1 MAKPYL
7 IFKAHTG
14 IYYAQIRLADGS
26 LSNNKSTGCR
36 NRADAERIVMQW
48 IVTGNIPVRV
58 NSKDNKVQ
66 SIDKIRLFNDLR
78 TADFDS
84 DDINTIIKILTE
96 RNYLYSAVPKTS
108 KGSIPI
114 EDFLENFWDYDKSP
128 YVKEKLGK
136 KQFIHRQY
144 CDTLLSRIRLYQ
156 IPLLDGKCVAEIT
169 RKDVD
174 AFFSSDE
181 AQKLSPK
188 TVNSIIETITIPLKW
203 AYYNELTQNNCFDGI
218 IKCSNISK
226 ERKILDMETANKL
239 MELDW
244 DNDEVKIANELA
256 MHTGMRAGE
265 IQALTVDDLGKD
277 EIYVRKSWSK
287 YDGLKCCKN
296 GEERSV
302 PIPISHQ
309 LYLKLKM
316 LADFNPHHNGF
327 IFYSTVPE
335 KPMDSKQFNK
345 YLKRALKDIGFKTP
359 EDICF
364 HSWRHF
370 FCSRMLD
377 YFQDKRYVM
386 ALSGHKTEAML
397 NHYAA
402 HLEDD
407 KVVDLARNVMK
418 KVFIDQKEDEETINM
433 LNQKLEEL
441 NKASAQEM
449 GERDMKLFGNA
460 TKKANDKDNAKIKMV
475 EVSQLS
481 FDRDFKNVFQQ
492 ENDKVAEIA
501 NDMNTNGFDKSRPI
515 IVTEAYIIVDGHS
528 RFMAAKKAGL
538 EKVPVIIKKFDS
550 RDETIEYEYKMQL
563 NSRRLTDG
571 EYFAAFLKLDEI
583 RRSNPNAQGSSDEA
597 IGRQLN
603 KSARQVCKMREIA
616 KKADAALL
624 EKIQNGSVSI
634 NKAHEM
640 IKVAEVRKKAGEV
653 EAPAETSSNTGKGI
667 NSDSFKLGVLFVL
680 SELEKGRKKGQIL
693 KDKRIAKLE
702 LGELSLSEDDAVR
715 TSQRFGIA

>member
-14 IYYAQIRLADGS
+14 IYYAQIRLADGT

-36 NRADAERIVMQW
+36 NRTEAERTVMQW

-58 NSKDNKVQ
+58 NSKDSKVQ

-78 TADFDS
+78 SADFDS

-128 YVKEKLGK
+128 YVREKLGK
-136 KQFIHRQY
+136 KQSIHRQY
-144 CDTLLSRIRLYQ
+144 CATLLSRTRLYW
-156 IPLLDGKCVAEIT
+156 IPRLAGKCVAEIT

-181 AQKLSPK
+181 AQKLAPK

-203 AYYNELTQNNCFDGI
+203 AYYNEFTQNNCFDGI

-226 ERKILDMETANKL
+226 KRKILDMETATKL

-244 DNDEVKIANELA
+244 DNDEAKIANELA

-265 IQALTVDDLGKD
+265 IQALTVDDLGED
-277 EIYVRKSWSK
+277 EIYVRRSWSK

-316 LADFNPHHNGF
+316 LAEFNPHDNGF
-327 IFYSTVPE
+327 IFYSTVPD

-345 YLKRALKDIGFKTP
+345 YLKRALKDIGFENP

-377 YFQDKRYVM
+377 YVQDKRYIM

-402 HLEDD
+402 HLEDE
-407 KVVDLARNVMK
+407 KVVNLARSVMK
-418 KVFIDQKEDEETINM
+418 KVFIEQNEDEETINM

-441 NKASAQEM
+441 NIASA
-449 GERDMKLFGNA
+449 
-460 TKKANDKDNAKIKMV
+460 
-475 EVSQLS
+475 
-481 FDRDFKNVFQQ
+481 
-492 ENDKVAEIA
+492 
-501 NDMNTNGFDKSRPI
+501 
-515 IVTEAYIIVDGHS
+515 
-528 RFMAAKKAGL
+528 
-538 EKVPVIIKKFDS
+538 
-550 RDETIEYEYKMQL
+550 
-563 NSRRLTDG
+563 
-571 EYFAAFLKLDEI
+571 
-583 RRSNPNAQGSSDEA
+583 
-597 IGRQLN
+597 
-603 KSARQVCKMREIA
+603 
-616 KKADAALL
+616 
-624 EKIQNGSVSI
+624 
-634 NKAHEM
+634 
-640 IKVAEVRKKAGEV
+640 
-653 EAPAETSSNTGKGI
+653 
-667 NSDSFKLGVLFVL
+667 
-680 SELEKGRKKGQIL
+680 
-693 KDKRIAKLE
+693 
-702 LGELSLSEDDAVR
+702 
-715 TSQRFGIA
+715 